1 MKGPTISARNSMI
14 RSLFRWKFDYA
25 VVKNRMEFMLSR
37 VYLEILSPISI
48 TIYIDNTENKVKLA
62 V

>member
-1 MKGPTISARNSMI
+1 MI